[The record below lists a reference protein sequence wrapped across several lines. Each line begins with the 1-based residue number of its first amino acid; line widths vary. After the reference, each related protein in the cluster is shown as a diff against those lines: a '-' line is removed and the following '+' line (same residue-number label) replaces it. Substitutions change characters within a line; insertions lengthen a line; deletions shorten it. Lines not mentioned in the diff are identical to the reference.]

1 MYVIE
6 NMNYFNFLVAFL
18 VILVLVS
25 VSTAKII
32 KTEFMNNMAEPVNR
46 KCLHEQNN
54 RTQVEETMISSQTVH
69 RAYESEIK
77 SRVIEIE
84 NAKISCEA

>member
-1 MYVIE
+1 
-6 NMNYFNFLVAFL
+6 
-18 VILVLVS
+18 
-25 VSTAKII
+25 
-32 KTEFMNNMAEPVNR
+32 MNNMAEPVNR

-54 RTQVEETMISSQTVH
+54 RTQVEETMISSQTIH